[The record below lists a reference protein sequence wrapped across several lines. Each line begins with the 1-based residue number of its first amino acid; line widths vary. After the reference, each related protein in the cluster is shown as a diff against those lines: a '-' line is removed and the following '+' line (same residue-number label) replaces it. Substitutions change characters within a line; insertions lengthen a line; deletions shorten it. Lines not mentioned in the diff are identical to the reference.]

1 MDYDVVLVS
10 FFGMFAVVIG
20 LILIVIILQ
29 WRRNKRLPKLV
40 VNAEFL
46 EKRIQ
51 KVRHS
56 RRGKVGYHTTY
67 SRLYVSTFE
76 VEGGEHI
83 TLFVKK
89 PEYHKLKKGDTGKL
103 SFQGTRYLG
112 FEKAEGKRK

>member
-1 MDYDVVLVS
+1 MDYDFVLVS

-56 RRGKVGYHTTY
+56 RRA
-67 SRLYVSTFE
+67 R
-76 VEGGEHI
+76 
-83 TLFVKK
+83 
-89 PEYHKLKKGDTGKL
+89 
-103 SFQGTRYLG
+103 
-112 FEKAEGKRK
+112 